1 MVDSMANSVED
12 YLIEGLSFKL
22 QPGASYVTDRRSV
35 NFYAAGSNVY
45 TSDSGA
51 RVIRINL
58 TGDGWL
64 DPATVR
70 VAFTLVNTDA
80 TVGHV
85 LRPLTGGWGFF
96 RRARCMV
103 GGTLIDDMDY
113 YNRVHEMM
121 HILTSKANR
130 DNDDIEG
137 FNARWDSDIYYNKY
151 DNTNSTG
158 VIYPGLPGGPNA
170 KKRISFK
177 PLFGICGQ
185 SKYIPLSY
193 APLTMEFEIVNQSSD
208 PIVKVGVAPSIFT
221 ADNTSNAWQIQDVR
235 VICDVVTL
243 DSALQNSYAEHVLSG
258 KALPINYSTFIT
270 QYQTLTTVDAAV
282 NVTRAV
288 SRLKSVF
295 INFDASHT
303 ANNNDGVNVHSVVN
317 TFLGPM
323 ADMIDYFGG
332 PYSHLKELQ
341 WQLQIG
347 SKMFPEYP
355 CGSISETFYQL
366 KKALGIAGSAFHS
379 VALNAEQYRND
390 KFIIGVDTEKILE
403 AGFTG
408 LNTRAGDLM
417 IVRIKPQNG
426 STADFNNN
434 SWATSMFIMLHADQI
449 LEIRDTGCQVFD

>member
-12 YLIEGLSFKL
+12 YLIDGLSFKL
-22 QPGASYVTDRRSV
+22 QPGASYVSDRRSV
-35 NFYAAGSNVY
+35 NFFAAGSNVY
-45 TSDSGA
+45 TSSSGA

-64 DPATVR
+64 DPQTVR
-70 VAFTLVNTDA
+70 VSYTLVNNDA
-80 TVGHV
+80 TANHV
-85 LRPLTGGWGFF
+85 LRPITGGWGFF
-96 RRARCMV
+96 RRARSLV
-103 GGTLIDDMDY
+103 GGAIIDDVDY

-137 FNARWDSDIYYNKY
+137 FNTRWDADDWYNSDYTNYTGLAP
-151 DNTNSTG
+151 NT
-158 VIYPGLPGGPNA
+158 

-177 PLFGICGQ
+177 PLLGICNQ
-185 SKYIPLSY
+185 PKYIPLSF
-193 APLTMEFEIVNQSSD
+193 APITMEFELVNQATD
-208 PIVKVGVAPSIFT
+208 PIISNGTQGAHIT
-221 ADNTSNAWQIQDVR
+221 ANNNSVSWQIEDVR

-270 QYQTLTTVDAAV
+270 QYQTLTSSDSAV

-295 INFDASHT
+295 INFDNRHT
-303 ANNNDGVNVHSVVN
+303 AGGNDGSIVHSNVN
-317 TFLGPM
+317 TFMGPM
-323 ADMIDYFGG
+323 ATVPDGNGVSSYFGG
-332 PYSHLKELQ
+332 AYNYLKELQ

-347 SKMFPEYP
+347 SKMYPEFP
-355 CGSISETFYQL
+355 CGSLSETFYQL
-366 KKALGIAGSAFHS
+366 KKALGIVGSAFHS
-379 VALNAEQYRND
+379 VAINAEQYRND
-390 KFIIGVDTEKILE
+390 KFIIGIDTEKILE

-417 IVRIKPQNG
+417 IVRIKPANG
-426 STADFNNN
+426 SVGDMPL
-434 SWATSMFIMLHADQI
+434 WATSMFIMLHTDQI

>member
-45 TSDSGA
+45 TSASGA

-58 TGDGWL
+58 TGDSWL

-70 VAFTLVNTDA
+70 VAFTLVNNSALTD
-80 TVGHV
+80 HD

-103 GGTLIDDMDY
+103 GGTLIDDIDY

-121 HILTSKANR
+121 HILTSKNNR
-130 DNDDIEG
+130 DNDEIEG
-137 FNARWDSDIYYNKY
+137 FDARWDSDKWYRNYTA
-151 DNTNSTG
+151 D
-158 VIYPGLPGGPNA
+158 YPGIPEKS
-170 KKRISFK
+170 KKRNSFK

-193 APLTMEFEIVNQSSD
+193 APLTMEFENVNQTTD
-208 PIVKVGVAPSIFT
+208 PIIAIGTGGTFT
-221 ADNTSNAWQIQDVR
+221 AANTSENWQIEDVR
-235 VICDVVTL
+235 IICDVVTL

-258 KALPINYSTFIT
+258 KALPINYSTFVS
-270 QYQTLTTVDAAV
+270 QYQTLTSSDAAV

-295 INFDASHT
+295 INFDNKHT
-303 ANNNDGVNVHSVVN
+303 RGNSDGSNVHSAVN
-317 TFLGPM
+317 TFMGPM
-323 ADMIDYFGG
+323 APIPDATGVGTYFGG
-332 PYSHLKELQ
+332 PYENLKELQ

-355 CGSISETFYQL
+355 CGSIAETFYQL
-366 KKALGIAGSAFHS
+366 KKA
-379 VALNAEQYRND
+379 
-390 KFIIGVDTEKILE
+390 
-403 AGFTG
+403 
-408 LNTRAGDLM
+408 
-417 IVRIKPQNG
+417 
-426 STADFNNN
+426 
-434 SWATSMFIMLHADQI
+434 
-449 LEIRDTGCQVFD
+449 